1 MTTETK
7 TLLRNLLGYIGTAYD
22 ATNDIKWVA
31 DGNIIAFRGSEDND
45 DWNTNFDIV
54 MTPYEFEMSHML
66 LPGGEV
72 HDGFHTR
79 WKELRHEIHT
89 HVSKFTDV
97 NSPLIVT
104 GHSLGGAIATLCA
117 LDLAISGLHTK
128 LVVFGSPRVGND
140 DFVRLVN
147 HVVNDHIRVEN
158 WGDPVPRVP
167 PLSVGYRHAGKS
179 MRVGS
184 IKNLIK
190 FPHFQHHGREV
201 YLKEVS

>member
-45 DWNTNFDIV
+45 DWNTNFDIS
-54 MTPYEFEMSHML
+54 MSPYEFELSHMR

-72 HDGFHTR
+72 HDGFLNR
-79 WKELRHEIHT
+79 WKELRSEIHT
-89 HVSKFTDV
+89 HISKFTTIDQ
-97 NSPLIVT
+97 PLIIT

-117 LDLAISGLHTK
+117 LDLAISGLSVK

-140 DFVRLVN
+140 DFARLVD
-147 HVVNDHIRVEN
+147 HVLDNHIRVIN

-167 PLSVGYRHAGKS
+167 PLAVGYRHAGKS
-179 MRVGS
+179 LRVGS
-184 IKNLIK
+184 IKNLFK